1 MWDNYAMQDLNDMLY
16 FAQVVDHGS
25 FAAAA
30 RELGIP
36 TSTLS
41 RRVAGLE
48 AALGVRLLQRTTR
61 KLSLT
66 QVGETYYQHCAS
78 LRAQA
83 QAAEDAV
90 ALAQSEPR
98 GTIRMSCPVTL
109 AQITIRPILPEF
121 MRRYPKVK
129 IEMLVSNRVF
139 DPVEEGLD
147 LVLRVRTSLE
157 DSGGLV
163 VKQFGVARTQL
174 FASPHLL
181 AEKGQPQSPE
191 QLKRLPS
198 VAMSVIDGRATLRLL
213 GPNDKTFDL
222 QHWPCFAADDF
233 LTLKHAMLEGIGI
246 GVLPEYICRQE
257 LDNGQLVRVLQD
269 WAPLPDVLHAV
280 FPSRRGMVPAVRCL
294 LDFLDEYARE
304 GIRRI

>member
-1 MWDNYAMQDLNDMLY
+1 MQDLNDMLY

-25 FAAAA
+25 FAATA

-41 RRVAGLE
+41 RRVADLE

-66 QVGETYYQHCAS
+66 QIGEVYYQHCAS

-90 ALAQSEPR
+90 ALAQSEPC

-109 AQITIRPILPEF
+109 AQITMRPILPEF
-121 MRRYPKVK
+121 MRRYPKVN

-139 DPVEEGLD
+139 DPVQEGLD

-181 AEKGQPQSPE
+181 TEKGQPQSPE
-191 QLKRLPS
+191 HLKRFPT
-198 VAMSVIDGRATLRLL
+198 VAMSAREGRATLRLL
-213 GPNDKTFDL
+213 GPNDQTFDL
-222 QHWPCFAADDF
+222 QHRPRFAADDF
-233 LTLKHAMLEGIGI
+233 LTMKHVILAGLGM
-246 GVLPEYICRQE
+246 GVLPEYLCREE

>member
-191 QLKRLPS
+191 QLKRLP
-198 VAMSVIDGRATLRLL
+198 AW
-213 GPNDKTFDL
+213 
-222 QHWPCFAADDF
+222 Q
-233 LTLKHAMLEGIGI
+233 
-246 GVLPEYICRQE
+246 CR
-257 LDNGQLVRVLQD
+257 
-269 WAPLPDVLHAV
+269 
-280 FPSRRGMVPAVRCL
+280 
-294 LDFLDEYARE
+294 
-304 GIRRI
+304 

>member
-1 MWDNYAMQDLNDMLY
+1 MQDLNDMLY

-25 FAAAA
+25 FAATA

-41 RRVAGLE
+41 RRVADLE
-48 AALGVRLLQRTTR
+48 EALGVRLLHRTTR

-66 QVGETYYQHCAS
+66 QVGEIYYQHCAT

-90 ALAQSEPR
+90 SLAQSEPR
-98 GTIRMSCPVTL
+98 GTVRMSCPVTL
-109 AQITIRPILPEF
+109 AQITMRPILPAF

-139 DPVEEGLD
+139 DPLRDGVD
-147 LVLRVRTSLE
+147 LALRVRTSLE

-174 FASPHLL
+174 FASPRLL
-181 AEKGQPQSPE
+181 AEKGHPQSPE
-191 QLKRLPS
+191 HLNRVPS
-198 VAMSVIDGRATLRLL
+198 VAMSVRDGRATLRLA
-213 GPNDKTFDL
+213 GPSDKTFDL
-222 QHWPCFAADDF
+222 QHAPCFAADDF
-233 LTLKHAMLEGIGI
+233 LTLKHAMLEGIGM
-246 GVLPEYICRQE
+246 GVLPEYLCRQE

-304 GIRRI
+304 GIHRI